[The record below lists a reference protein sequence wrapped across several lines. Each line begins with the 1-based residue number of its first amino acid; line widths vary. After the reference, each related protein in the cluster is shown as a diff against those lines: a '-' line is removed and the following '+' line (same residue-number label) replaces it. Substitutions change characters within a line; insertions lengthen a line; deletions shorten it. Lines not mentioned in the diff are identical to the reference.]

1 MKEVIMM
8 SKDDCATC
16 TTFGPVAKSLAE
28 ERGFG
33 FRVVKNPDMELPFF
47 PYYYLMVDGAVVEE
61 WGGGSDK
68 KFARVLDR
76 ALKSQSET

>member
-16 TTFGPVAKSLAE
+16 TTFGPVAKTLAE
-28 ERGFG
+28 ERGFT
-33 FRVVKNPDMELPFF
+33 FKVVKNPTIELPFF
-47 PYYYLMVDGAVVEE
+47 PYYYLMIDGAVVEE

-68 KFARVLDR
+68 KFTRVLDR
-76 ALKSQSET
+76 APKSKDE

>member
-1 MKEVIMM
+1 MM

-16 TTFGPVAKSLAE
+16 KTFGPVAKSLAE

-33 FRVVKNPDMELPFF
+33 FRVIKNPEMELPFF
-47 PYYYLMVDGAVVEE
+47 PYYYLMIDGAVAEE

-68 KFARVLDR
+68 KFIRVLDR
-76 ALKSQSET
+76 AVKSTSEA